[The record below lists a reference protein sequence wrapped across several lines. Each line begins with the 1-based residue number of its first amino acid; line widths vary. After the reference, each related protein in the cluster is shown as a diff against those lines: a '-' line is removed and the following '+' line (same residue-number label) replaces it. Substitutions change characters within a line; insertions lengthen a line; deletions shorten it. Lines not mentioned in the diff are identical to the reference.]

1 MNRLDVAIYLIVVGA
16 MFLDWISAARAF
28 NDGNICE
35 GLQCFAGI
43 VLLGLG
49 YIVALLR
56 EIRDQR
62 RKQ

>member
-1 MNRLDVAIYLIVVGA
+1 MRRWDRIFYLIVAGA
-16 MFLDWISAARAF
+16 MFLDWILAVHAF
-28 NDGNICE
+28 NEGNICE
-35 GLQCFAGI
+35 GLKCFAGI

-62 RKQ
+62 S